1 MEKHETLNQGI
12 VQERVFGDDRQRNQR
27 AVNERTP
34 TKTQEAQ
41 VFNVHRQ
48 RGNPQPSRTPK
59 RGIVHRVSLKLTP
72 HYLC

>member
-34 TKTQEAQ
+34 TKTQETQ
-41 VFNVHRQ
+41 VFNVHRK
-48 RGNPQPSRTPK
+48 RVNPQPSRTPK
-59 RGIVHRVSLKLTP
+59 RGIIHRVSLKLT
-72 HYLC
+72 